1 MAPELADST
10 KNRLGEQSFAP
21 LKGMRSGRSSMT
33 KNCLNVYSKPKKEQ
47 WSNMLHILAHLS
59 KPQASTVLPLYF
71 FPISLMKSVN
81 TVTLLGNVTHIPE
94 LKKPAEGQTVCT
106 FGLATNRVWKDA
118 QGDKQTQAEFHNIV
132 AWGKLGELC
141 GEYVKKGKPLYV
153 RGHLKTGT
161 WKNDQ
166 GVTMHRTEVVMD
178 DMVLLGSKN
187 HADTEEESV
196 VDEEIVVAA

>member
-1 MAPELADST
+1 
-10 KNRLGEQSFAP
+10 
-21 LKGMRSGRSSMT
+21 
-33 KNCLNVYSKPKKEQ
+33 
-47 WSNMLHILAHLS
+47 
-59 KPQASTVLPLYF
+59 
-71 FPISLMKSVN
+71 MKSVN
-81 TVTLLGNVTHIPE
+81 TVTLLGNVTHTPE

-118 QGDKQTQAEFHNIV
+118 QGEKQTQAEFHNIV

-141 GEYVKKGKPLYV
+141 GEFVKKGKPLYV

-178 DMVLLGSKN
+178 DMVLLGPKN